1 MRLYHTGS
9 SPSPSAITITQSGS
23 DSEGSGNGSSSGTP
37 RECYEGSIRT
47 NFKYDIGELL
57 ISLEGTF
64 EVCVNGQYGSVCDIG
79 WDEQDALAICRSEIG
94 SNVGKHQLHV

>member
-1 MRLYHTGS
+1 MYCTGS
-9 SPSPSAITITQSGS
+9 SPSPSAITIAQSGS
-23 DSEGSGNGSSSGTP
+23 DSEGSRSGSGSGTP

-47 NFKYDIGELL
+47 NFKYDIIGELL
-57 ISLEGTF
+57 LSLEGTF

-79 WDEQDALAICRSEIG
+79 WDEQDALAICRDEIG